1 MKILLHPSLIT
12 IAWELKL
19 GMLWFYFNLQFE
31 SVLFLFQSL
40 DQSGIGSATTITPFV
55 PEESFWLVFSTYQ
68 LLVAVFIA

>member
-1 MKILLHPSLIT
+1 
-12 IAWELKL
+12 
-19 GMLWFYFNLQFE
+19 MLWFYFSLQFE

-40 DQSGIGSATTITPFV
+40 DQSGICSATTITPFV

>member
-1 MKILLHPSLIT
+1 
-12 IAWELKL
+12 
-19 GMLWFYFNLQFE
+19 MLWFYFNLQFE

-68 LLVAVFIA
+68 LLVAVFIAYSGQKIVSESKMRFLILS

>member
-1 MKILLHPSLIT
+1 
-12 IAWELKL
+12 
-19 GMLWFYFNLQFE
+19 MLWFYFSLQFE